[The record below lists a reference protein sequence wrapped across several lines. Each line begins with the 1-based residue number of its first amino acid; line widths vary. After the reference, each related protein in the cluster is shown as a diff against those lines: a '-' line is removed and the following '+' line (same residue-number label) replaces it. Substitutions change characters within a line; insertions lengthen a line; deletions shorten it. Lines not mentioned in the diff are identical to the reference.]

1 MASGMVPAIAADG
14 GDPRMPDTV
23 IRDDNGPNSPINRLL
38 HDPSVTFE
46 EYRYYA
52 EKTRVEE
59 DEAAKTAAPSK
70 GILQVIFPTKSDTG
84 VKPVSASHQRSNSP
98 LDGDEEKE
106 TSEAVPQQ
114 SHRITIT
121 DAEWTNAS
129 RAVRTASGAA
139 CFYLI
144 TTDILGPF
152 GIGYVDTHQIVCLG

>member
-1 MASGMVPAIAADG
+1 MASGMIPAIAADG
-14 GDPRMPDTV
+14 GDPRMPSSV
-23 IRDDNGPNSPINRLL
+23 IRDEDGPNSPVSRLL

-52 EKTRVEE
+52 ERTRAEE
-59 DEAAKTAAPSK
+59 NEAAQTESPSK

-84 VKPVSASHQRSNSP
+84 VTPVSASPRRSDSP
-98 LDGDEEKE
+98 GNGDEKKE
-106 TSEAVPQQ
+106 GSDAVPPQ
-114 SHRITIT
+114 SHRLTIT

-129 RAVRTASGAA
+129 RAIRTASGAA

-152 GIGYVDTHQIVCLG
+152 GIGYVDTHPTLCNI

>member
-14 GDPRMPDTV
+14 GDPRMPNSV
-23 IRDDNGPNSPINRLL
+23 IRDDGPNSPVSRLL

-52 EKTRVEE
+52 ERTRAEE
-59 DEAAKTAAPSK
+59 NEAARTEAPSK

-84 VKPVSASHQRSNSP
+84 VKPVYASPRRSDSTAN
-98 LDGDEEKE
+98 GDEKKDA
-106 TSEAVPQQ
+106 SDAVPPQ
-114 SHRITIT
+114 SYRLTIT

-129 RAVRTASGAA
+129 RAMRTASGAA

-152 GIGYVDTHQIVCLG
+152 GIGYVGTHKVLCNV